1 MYKNILIATDG
12 SELADKAVSQ
22 GLALA
27 KAVGAKATVV
37 TITEPWTAV
46 APMEVGVAF
55 PVDAYEEG
63 ASAQA
68 KRILEKVDAQAK
80 AAGLTCD
87 VRHVRDQMPAEGII
101 GAAEEIGADLI
112 VMASHGRRGLKRL
125 ILGSQA
131 NSVVTHSHVP
141 ILICR

>member
-12 SELADKAVSQ
+12 SELAEKAVQQ
-22 GLALA
+22 GLGLA
-27 KAVGAKATVV
+27 KVMGAKATVV

-63 ASAQA
+63 AAATA
-68 KRILEKVDAQAK
+68 KRILARVEAESK
-80 AAGLTCD
+80 ALGLACD
-87 VRHVRDQMPAEGII
+87 VRHIRDQMPADGII
-101 GAAEEIGADLI
+101 AAAEEIGADLI